1 MPSATREMSGHVLGI
16 AAGAYDQA
24 LGYAQARHQF
34 GRPIAE
40 FQGLAWM
47 LADMSIKLEAS
58 RALVWRAARSA
69 GTGDGATGFPDRLAA
84 AQAKVLGVVLNRARP
99 AGSRPRRRKTTPAR
113 LNAASVASAEA

>member
-1 MPSATREMSGHVLGI
+1 MPWCCARRGGFARGFGRLMEAYNGQRVGAATAALGI

-40 FQGLAWM
+40 FQGLGWM

-69 GTGDGATGFPDRLAA
+69 GPGDGVAASRTGSP
-84 AQAKVLGVVLNRARP
+84 P
-99 AGSRPRRRKTTPAR
+99 PRPRCWRPIPRSR
-113 LNAASVASAEA
+113 